1 MAETPGRLLTLLS
14 LLQSRPVWTGAEL
27 AARLEVTPR
36 TVRRDVDR
44 LRRLGYP
51 VNAVSGPAGG
61 YELGVGGAMPP
72 LLLDDNEAVAVAV
85 GLRAAADG
93 SVTGL
98 EDATMSALAK
108 LDQVL
113 PRHLADRV
121 ADVAAATVQL
131 WARDPE
137 GVDPSVLVTAA
148 RACRRAERLRF
159 SYTTHAGV
167 ASQRVVAPYRLV
179 RSGPRWYL
187 VALDAGAGEWRTFRV
202 DRMAAAAC
210 TGERFHLVDPPE
222 PAALVARG
230 TAVAPYPVQA
240 TLRIPLPPS
249 RVADLIP
256 RTVGVATPAGEDA
269 TLVEMGG
276 GDVPSMVRWLAGL
289 PCAVEVLAP
298 EELRE
303 ALRRHGAALSAANP
317 PPTPPRGPVRR

>member
-1 MAETPGRLLTLLS
+1 VAETPGRLLKLLS
-14 LLQSRPVWTGAEL
+14 LLQSRPMWTGTEL
-27 AARLEVTPR
+27 ARRLEVTPR
-36 TVRRDVDR
+36 TVRRDIDR

-51 VNAVSGPAGG
+51 VNAAPGPAGG
-61 YELGVGGAMPP
+61 YELGVGGVMPP
-72 LLLDDNEAVAVAV
+72 LLLDDGEAVAVAV

-113 PRHLADRV
+113 PRRLAGQV
-121 ADVAAATVQL
+121 ADIAAATVQL

-159 SYTTHAGV
+159 SYTTHAGHTG
-167 ASQRVVAPYRLV
+167 QRDVAPYRLV

-187 VALDAGAGEWRTFRV
+187 VALDAGVGDWRTFRV
-202 DRMAAAAC
+202 DRMSAAAC
-210 TGERFHLVDPPE
+210 TGERFRLVDPPD

-240 TLRIPLPPS
+240 TLRIPLPQS
-249 RVADLIP
+249 RVAELIP
-256 RTVGVATPAGEDA
+256 RTIGVATPAGEDA
-269 TLVEMGG
+269 SLVEMGG
-276 GDVPSMVRWLAGL
+276 GDVGSMVRWLAGL
-289 PCAVEVLAP
+289 LVAVEVLEPA
-298 EELRE
+298 ELRE
-303 ALRRHGAALSAANP
+303 SLRAHAAALAAAND
-317 PPTPPRGPVRR
+317 